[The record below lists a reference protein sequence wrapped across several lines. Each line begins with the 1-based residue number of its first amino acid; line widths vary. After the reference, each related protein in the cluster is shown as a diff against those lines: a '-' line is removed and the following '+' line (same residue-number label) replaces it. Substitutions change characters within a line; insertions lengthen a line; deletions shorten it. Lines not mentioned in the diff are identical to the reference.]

1 MLLLKLKHHAE
12 CDSERQPHDVSI
24 VDLSQE
30 RPRLR
35 TNACPAITTS
45 TISLFNCELMRPTV
59 PDELLLMH
67 NFSVY
72 PSEHGGAVDWHP
84 LKDVPSLTKTDK
96 LHMIGMGQHVTVI
109 GSIFIY
115 ILSQTYKLPNAGSH
129 ELGSAQVCN
138 SADESDED

>member
-1 MLLLKLKHHAE
+1 MFLFMDLLIANLTVIQDVFPDVTFVDTLCESKYYRLLKLKHNAE
-12 CDSERQPHDVSI
+12 CNSERQPNDVSI

-72 PSEHGGAVDWHP
+72 PAEH
-84 LKDVPSLTKTDK
+84 
-96 LHMIGMGQHVTVI
+96 
-109 GSIFIY
+109 
-115 ILSQTYKLPNAGSH
+115 
-129 ELGSAQVCN
+129 
-138 SADESDED
+138 